1 MNIHSWSDVKWKS
14 VSVARRWILRKAC
27 INGAKKKLVLVPFV
41 AGDEILLIF
50 STDTFFY
57 FSWNVSGDRYT

>member
-1 MNIHSWSDVKWKS
+1 MEIGFGSKKMDFAKS
-14 VSVARRWILRKAC
+14 VYK
-27 INGAKKKLVLVPFV
+27 LVPFV

>member
-1 MNIHSWSDVKWKS
+1 MEIGFGSKKMDFAKS
-14 VSVARRWILRKAC
+14 VYKW
-27 INGAKKKLVLVPFV
+27 NKKKLVLVPFV
-41 AGDEILLIF
+41 AGDETLLIF

>member
-1 MNIHSWSDVKWKS
+1 MEIGFSSKKMDFAKS
-14 VSVARRWILRKAC
+14 VYKWS
-27 INGAKKKLVLVPFV
+27 KKKLVLVPFV

-50 STDTFFY
+50 STDIY